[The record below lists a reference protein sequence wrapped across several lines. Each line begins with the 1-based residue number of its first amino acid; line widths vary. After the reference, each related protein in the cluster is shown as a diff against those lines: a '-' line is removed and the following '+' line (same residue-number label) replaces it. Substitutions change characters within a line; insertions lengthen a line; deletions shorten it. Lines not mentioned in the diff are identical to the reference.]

1 VAREEE
7 APRQVPGRPE
17 AEPAPDLRD
26 RTAVQDRTAP
36 LSAAT
41 LVGGAADD
49 PALAQLEAAA
59 GAAAV
64 TPQTADVPVTAV
76 FPLAEDSDGMSG
88 AEAPLPEFLEPRAAK
103 PKAPEAEAPKD
114 VAPEAEAPAAPE
126 TEPEPAETAPAVP
139 ATIRQRHNLPM
150 RKAGTMP
157 ADLKR
162 YEDTAAPEAGRSV
175 GTGTASLPVAAAAT
189 AAVPA
194 ATAPAAD
201 DSADSDR
208 PAPSPRR
215 APGAGADPA
224 PQTTELSI
232 RPPEDEVNRR
242 VAEREEAVS
251 AKPLAGRILQTLL
264 AVFFPFM
271 LVAGAIRALTT
282 PLFLWIEYH
291 RPGFPVDTYGF
302 SVEDRM
308 TYGSYAL
315 DYVMNWAGPR
325 YLGEVVNTEGDNLF
339 LPTEVTHMQDVKWV
353 LALSFVA
360 ATVMLVFSIFAAVY
374 LARKYKGGIRRALF
388 AGSVATIVLIGTLA
402 VVALLAWDV
411 FFTALHNVFFAE
423 GSWTFRF
430 SDTLIRLFPPQFW
443 MDAGI
448 AVGALVLMT
457 AVTTLVFTWP
467 TRERRRRS
475 MEAQREARLRPL
487 TQQLTHE

>member
-1 VAREEE
+1 MAREEE
-7 APRQVPGRPE
+7 APRQVPGRQE
-17 AEPAPDLRD
+17 AEPAPDDRD
-26 RTAVQDRTAP
+26 RTAVQGRTAP

-41 LVGGAADD
+41 LVAGAADD

-76 FPLAEDSDGMSG
+76 FPLAEDRAGASG
-88 AEAPLPEFLEPRAAK
+88 AGAPLPEFLEPRAAK
-103 PKAPEAEAPKD
+103 PQVPGPEAPKD
-114 VAPEAEAPAAPE
+114 VAPEQAAPE
-126 TEPEPAETAPAVP
+126 PAALTEDATETAPAVP
-139 ATIRQRHNLPM
+139 ATIRQRHTLPM

-162 YEDTAAPEAGRSV
+162 YEDTTAPEAGRTAEAGTGTET
-175 GTGTASLPVAAAAT
+175 GTGTASLPVAAS

-194 ATAPAAD
+194 PDA
-201 DSADSDR
+201 SADSDR
-208 PAPSPRR
+208 AAPSPRR
-215 APGAGADPA
+215 AAGAGADPA

-232 RPPEDEVNRR
+232 RPPEEEVNRR

-271 LVAGAIRALTT
+271 LVAGAIRLLTT

-302 SVEDRM
+302 SIDDRI

-315 DYVMNWAGPR
+315 DYIMNWAGPR
-325 YLGEVVNTEGDNLF
+325 YLGEVVNAEGDNLF
-339 LPTEVTHMQDVKWV
+339 LPTEVSHMQDVKWV
-353 LALSFVA
+353 LALSFVT
-360 ATVMLVFSIFAAVY
+360 ATVMLVFSIIAAVY
-374 LARKYKGGIRRALF
+374 LARKYKGGIRRGLF
-388 AGSVATIVLIGTLA
+388 AGSVATIVLIGALA
-402 VVALLAWDV
+402 AVALLAWDV

-423 GSWTFRF
+423 GTWSFRF

-475 MEAQREARLRPL
+475 MEAQRAARERYL
-487 TQQLTHE
+487 T